1 MHYTRRAMKSFW
13 IHAEPGRTRLEAR
26 EIDRPSPG
34 PGQILIRV
42 RAAGLNRG
50 EFIAG
55 LGLHAKAPAPKPA
68 GGEAAGEVA
77 ALGAGVSGFAP
88 GERVMGRAAG
98 AFAEYALMDAREA
111 IVIPARLDWEQAAA
125 VPLVFMVVHDMLIGQ
140 GRLRTGEWLLVTGV
154 SSGVGVGALQAG
166 KALGAKV
173 IGTSGSARKL
183 ERLKPLGL
191 DLALETRKGDF
202 CDAVMSATGG
212 KGANLAINT
221 VGGTMFPECVR
232 ALAFEGRLATVG
244 YLDGVLKSEIDLDAL
259 HAKRLVLFGVSNKL
273 RNAEQRA
280 ATVRGFVADL
290 LPAIADGRIT
300 PLIDRVFDFD
310 ALPAAKAYMESDA
323 QVGKIVVR
331 LP

>member
-1 MHYTRRAMKSFW
+1 MKSFW
-13 IHAEPGRTRLEAR
+13 IQSAPGETRLEAR
-26 EIDRPSPG
+26 EAERLAPG
-34 PGQILIRV
+34 PGQVLVRV

-50 EFIAG
+50 EFIPA
-55 LGLHAKAPAPKPA
+55 LGLHAKSPAPKPA
-68 GGEAAGEVA
+68 GGEAAGEA
-77 ALGAGVSGFAP
+77 AAVGAGVSSFAP
-88 GERVMGRAAG
+88 GDRVMGRAAG

-111 IVIPARLDWEQAAA
+111 IGIPARLDWEQAAA

-140 GRLRTGEWLLVTGV
+140 GKLAAGQWLLITGV

-173 IGTSGSARKL
+173 IGTSGSATKL
-183 ERLKPLGL
+183 ERLKALGL

-202 CDAVMSATGG
+202 HDAVMQATGG
-212 KGANLAINT
+212 KGANLVVNT
-221 VGGTMFPECVR
+221 VGGSVFPECVR

-244 YLDGVLKSEIDLDAL
+244 YLDGVLKSEIDLEAL
-259 HAKRLVLFGVSNKL
+259 HARRLTLFGVSNKL
-273 RNAEQRA
+273 RSAEQRA

-331 LP
+331 MP

>member
-13 IHAEPGRTRLEAR
+13 IHSAPGQTRLEAR
-26 EIDRPSPG
+26 EIERPAPG
-34 PGQILIRV
+34 PGQVLVRV

-50 EFIAG
+50 EFIPT

-77 ALGAGVSGFAP
+77 GLGAGVSGFAP

-111 IVIPARLDWEQAAA
+111 IAIPARLGWEQAAA

-140 GRLRTGEWLLVTGV
+140 GRLRPGEWLLVTGV

-212 KGANLAINT
+212 KGANLVINT

-244 YLDGVLKSEIDLDAL
+244 YLDGVMKSEIDLDAL

-300 PLIDRVFDFD
+300 PLIDRVFEFGE
-310 ALPAAKAYMESDA
+310 LPAAKAYMESDA

>member
-1 MHYTRRAMKSFW
+1 MKSFW
-13 IHAEPGRTRLEAR
+13 IHSAPGQTRLEAR
-26 EIDRPSPG
+26 DIERPSPG
-34 PGQILIRV
+34 PGQVLVRV

-50 EFIAG
+50 EFISAPG
-55 LGLHAKAPAPKPA
+55 PHAKAAAPKAA

-77 ALGAGVSGFAP
+77 ALGAGVAGFAP

-111 IVIPARLDWEQAAA
+111 IPVPARLDWQQAAA

-140 GRLRTGEWLLVTGV
+140 GRLAAGHWLLVTGV

-166 KALGAKV
+166 KTLGAKV
-173 IGTSGSARKL
+173 IGTSRSASKL
-183 ERLKPLGL
+183 ERLRPLGL
-191 DLALETRKGDF
+191 DLALETRRGDF
-202 CDAVMSATGG
+202 YDAVMQATGG
-212 KGANLAINT
+212 KGVDLVVNT
-221 VGGTMFPECVR
+221 VGGTVFPECMR
-232 ALAFEGRLATVG
+232 TLAFEGRLATVG
-244 YLDGVLKSEIDLDAL
+244 YLDGVLKSEIDLEAL
-259 HAKRLVLFGVSNKL
+259 HAKRLTLFGVSNRL
-273 RNAEQRA
+273 RSAEQRA

-310 ALPAAKAYMESDA
+310 ALPQAKAYMESDA

-331 LP
+331 R

>member
-1 MHYTRRAMKSFW
+1 MKSFW

-34 PGQILIRV
+34 PGQILIRA